1 MAGIHPRGGFGQVT
15 ALVLAHLAFQ
25 RPLHLGDLVPGVQP
39 AAVGNIAGIQLGQ
52 AFIRVIADRYAGIER
67 VKVVAAV
74 PAAQAGAGAVTGGG
88 FKILVPLTVLHHST
102 AAMVNPAL
110 PHRMGGA
117 GTLVGG
123 HLHKLAV
130 HLFHAGQL
138 QFRTG
143 LVCAGQHGPAGGH
156 FQRVSVA
163 AGVGDVRHGVRQV
176 IHRAADGGAV
186 IQGSGADQP
195 PRAGKPV
202 LKRAGHRVGGGGRQV
217 LPGAAGLAV
226 PGIQQVQQGRGLVD
240 RRRVQ
245 PRSRIHSIVRSQGL
259 CPGGFQQP
267 LDLRPAFAG
276 VPGQGGN
283 GVAAHRAGF
292 GQPPCLPYGRWG
304 QRVQL
309 AQAFHAPGNVLQN
322 VIFHLL
328 PQLHKTAGQGFQ
340 LVRGQHGASPH
351 GAKVRAS
358 SALFSALVSAAIWAA
373 SSWL

>member
-1 MAGIHPRGGFGQVT
+1 M
-15 ALVLAHLAFQ
+15 
-25 RPLHLGDLVPGVQP
+25 
-39 AAVGNIAGIQLGQ
+39 
-52 AFIRVIADRYAGIER
+52 
-67 VKVVAAV
+67 AAV
-74 PAAQAGAGAVTGGG
+74 PAAQARPGAVTGGG
-88 FKILVPLTVLHHST
+88 FKILVPLAVLHHST
-102 AAMVNPAL
+102 AAVVDPAL

-117 GTLVGG
+117 GPLVGG
-123 HLHKLAV
+123 HFHKFAA
-130 HLFHAGQL
+130 HLFHAFQL
-138 QFRTG
+138 QFRTS
-143 LVCAGQHGPAGGH
+143 LVHAGQHRPAGGN
-156 FQRVSVA
+156 FQRVGVA
-163 AGVGDVRHGVRQV
+163 AGVGDVRHGVRQG
-176 IHRAADGGAV
+176 IHRAADGGVV
-186 IQGSGADQP
+186 IHGPSADQP

-202 LKRAGHRVGGGGRQV
+202 LKRAVHRVGGGGRQV

-240 RRRVQ
+240 RRRGQ
-245 PRSRIHSIVRSQGL
+245 PGSRINGIVRGQGL

-276 VPGQGGN
+276 VLGQGGNGVAAHRPAFAGVLGQGGN

-340 LVRGQHGASPH
+340 LIRGQHGASPH

>member
-1 MAGIHPRGGFGQVT
+1 MAGIHPGGGLDQVT

-52 AFIRVIADRYAGIER
+52 AFVRVVAHGDAGVER

-88 FKILVPLTVLHHST
+88 LKILVPLTVLHHS
-102 AAMVNPAL
+102 AAAVVNPAL

-123 HLHKLAV
+123 HFHKLAV

-138 QFRTG
+138 QFCTG
-143 LVCAGQHGPAGGH
+143 LICAGQHGPAGGN
-156 FQRVSVA
+156 FQHVGVA

-186 IQGSGADQP
+186 IQGPGADQP
-195 PRAGKPV
+195 PCAGKPV

-245 PRSRIHSIVRSQGL
+245 PGSRINGIVRSQGL

-267 LDLRPAFAG
+267 FDLRPAFAG
-276 VPGQGGN
+276 VLRQGGN
-283 GVAAHRAGF
+283 GVAAHGAGF

-322 VIFHLL
+322 VVFHLL
-328 PQLHKTAGQGFQ
+328 PQLYKAAGQGFQ

>member
-1 MAGIHPRGGFGQVT
+1 MAGIHPGGCFGQVT
-15 ALVLAHLAFQ
+15 ALVPAHPAFQ
-25 RPLHLGDLVPGVQP
+25 RPLRLGDFVPGVQP
-39 AAVGNIAGIQLGQ
+39 AAIGDIAGIQFGQ
-52 AFIRVIADRYAGIER
+52 AFVRVIADRYAGVER
-67 VKVVAAV
+67 IKVVAAV
-74 PAAQAGAGAVTGGG
+74 PAAQAGSGAVTGGS
-88 FKILVPLTVLHHST
+88 FKILVPLTVLHHS
-102 AAMVNPAL
+102 APAVVNPAL

-143 LVCAGQHGPAGGH
+143 LVYAGQHGPAGGH
-156 FQRVSVA
+156 FQRVGVA

-186 IQGSGADQP
+186 IQGPGADQP

-226 PGIQQVQQGRGLVD
+226 PGIQQVQQGGGLVD

-245 PRSRIHSIVRSQGL
+245 PGSRINGIVRSQGL

-304 QRVQL
+304 QRVRL

-322 VIFHLL
+322 VVFHLL
-328 PQLHKTAGQGFQ
+328 PQPHKAAGQGIQ

-351 GAKVRAS
+351 GAKVRVS

>member
-1 MAGIHPRGGFGQVT
+1 
-15 ALVLAHLAFQ
+15 
-25 RPLHLGDLVPGVQP
+25 
-39 AAVGNIAGIQLGQ
+39 
-52 AFIRVIADRYAGIER
+52 
-67 VKVVAAV
+67 
-74 PAAQAGAGAVTGGG
+74 
-88 FKILVPLTVLHHST
+88 
-102 AAMVNPAL
+102 
-110 PHRMGGA
+110 MGGA
-117 GTLVGG
+117 GPLVGG
-123 HLHKLAV
+123 YFHKLAV

-143 LVCAGQHGPAGGH
+143 LVHAGQYSTAGGY
-156 FQRVSVA
+156 FQRVGVA

-202 LKRAGHRVGGGGRQV
+202 LKRAGHGVGGGGRQV

-226 PGIQQVQQGRGLVD
+226 PGVQQVQQGRGLVD

-245 PRSRIHSIVRSQGL
+245 PGSSVNSIVRSQGL

-276 VPGQGGN
+276 VLRQRGN
-283 GVAAHRAGF
+283 GVAAHGAGF

-322 VIFHLL
+322 VVFHLL

-351 GAKVRAS
+351 GAKVRVS
-358 SALFSALVSAAIWAA
+358 SAVFSALVSAAIWAA